1 MALNLNYP
9 AALRNT
15 RLDAVTTRAGGS
27 AKLRIYDGTQPTNA
41 DTAVGAQ
48 VLLVTLTCNA
58 TFAPAA
64 SSGVLTLNAISSGV
78 AVATGTAAWFRIV
91 DTAGTTTVCD
101 GTVGTATTDLILT
114 TVAISSGATVSC
126 SSFTITEAN
135 S

>member
-1 MALNLNYP
+1 
-9 AALRNT
+9 
-15 RLDAVTTRAGGS
+15 
-27 AKLRIYDGTQPTNA
+27 
-41 DTAVGAQ
+41 
-48 VLLVTLTCNA
+48 
-58 TFAPAA
+58 
-64 SSGVLTLNAISSGV
+64 
-78 AVATGTAAWFRIV
+78 V